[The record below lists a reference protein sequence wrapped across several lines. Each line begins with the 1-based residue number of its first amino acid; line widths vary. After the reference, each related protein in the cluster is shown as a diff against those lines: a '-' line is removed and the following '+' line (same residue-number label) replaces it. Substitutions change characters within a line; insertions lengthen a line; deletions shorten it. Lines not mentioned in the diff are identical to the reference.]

1 MLVFMLLVIVL
12 IGVAYADFCLIDNT
26 AHFGICFGKVAEAEE
41 KQDVGLLV
49 AVQDVEDVVPPAV
62 FEAKAASEDQA
73 VARPLAPAHAVANG
87 TLVRPQR
94 NPAPAWLLLDL
105 EPVLEL
111 HEGWTG
117 ASS

>member
-1 MLVFMLLVIVL
+1 MLVFMIIIIVL

-26 AHFGICFGKVAEAEE
+26 AHFGICFGKLAEDEDERNLGPLNTA
-41 KQDVGLLV
+41 
-49 AVQDVEDVVPPAV
+49 EDVVPPAV
-62 FEAKAASEDQA
+62 FEATAASEDQA
-73 VARPLAPAHAVANG
+73 VAASLVPAHAEANG
-87 TLVRPQR
+87 TPGRPR
-94 NPAPAWLLLDL
+94 RHPAPAWILLDL

>member
-1 MLVFMLLVIVL
+1 MLVLMIIVIVL

-26 AHFGICFGKVAEAEE
+26 AHFGICFGKLAEAEKE
-41 KQDVGLLV
+41 PSPGLFD
-49 AVQDVEDVVPPAV
+49 AVEDVGPPAV

-73 VARPLAPAHAVANG
+73 VAAPLAPAHADANA
-87 TLVRPQR
+87 TPVRPQR

-117 ASS
+117 AS

>member
-1 MLVFMLLVIVL
+1 MLVFMIIVIVL

-41 KQDVGLLV
+41 KQDVGPLV

-73 VARPLAPAHAVANG
+73 VAGAMTRTDAEENG
-87 TLVRPQR
+87 TPARPQ
-94 NPAPAWLLLDL
+94 APAWLLLDL

-117 ASS
+117 AS

>member
-1 MLVFMLLVIVL
+1 MLVFMVLVIVL

-62 FEAKAASEDQA
+62 FKAPTASEDQA
-73 VARPLAPAHAVANG
+73 VAAPLAPAHADANA
-87 TLVRPQR
+87 TPVRPQR

-105 EPVLEL
+105 GPVLEL
-111 HEGWTG
+111 HEGWKG
-117 ASS
+117 AAS

>member
-1 MLVFMLLVIVL
+1 MLVFMIIVIVL
-12 IGVAYADFCLIDNT
+12 IGVAYADYCLIDNT

-41 KQDVGLLV
+41 ARDVGILADAEVTV
-49 AVQDVEDVVPPAV
+49 APAVAEPPA
-62 FEAKAASEDQA
+62 EARDAPF
-73 VARPLAPAHAVANG
+73 RPP
-87 TLVRPQR
+87 R

-111 HEGWTG
+111 HEGWTR

>member
-1 MLVFMLLVIVL
+1 MLVFMVIVIVL

-41 KQDVGLLV
+41 KQDVGVLV
-49 AVQDVEDVVPPAV
+49 AVQDVENVVPPAV
-62 FEAKAASEDQA
+62 FEATVAREDQP
-73 VARPLAPAHAVANG
+73 VAAPLAPAHADANG

-111 HEGWTG
+111 HEPLAGVRR
-117 ASS
+117 